1 MMHPE
6 LLANIVLVKK
16 LNEKWLICVDFTV
29 LNKACPK
36 NSFSLP
42 KINRLLDS
50 TTRFEYV
57 SSLDADSGYH

>member
-1 MMHPE
+1 MIHPE
-6 LLANIVLVKK
+6 LLANMVLVKK
-16 LNEKWLICVDFTV
+16 LNEKWRICVDFIA

-42 KINRLLDS
+42 KSNKLLDS

-57 SSLDADSGYH
+57 SSLDADSRYH